1 MRNATLKQ
9 LRVLAAVART
19 GSVTRAAE
27 ALHVSSPAVT
37 LQLQALQHDAGLP
50 LVERSPTGMAV
61 TAAGREIVEAAGRIE
76 AILSDCDAVLA
87 ALSGAERGMI
97 HVGVVSTA
105 KYFAPRA
112 LAAFARARPGIDL
125 DLVVG
130 NRADIIAGLRD
141 HTLDLAIAGRP
152 PDELVVDAAVIG
164 DHPHVVVAHPDH
176 PLAGQHD
183 VPAQALGAETFLVR
197 EPGSG
202 TRGLMERF
210 FAEAGI
216 APRIGMQIGSNE
228 TIKQAVLAGL
238 GLSFLSAHTIE
249 LEAESGRLAIL
260 DVTGLPILRQWFV
273 VHLAERRLMPAA
285 TLLRRFLTEEGAAY
299 LPDYRAVLQR
309 RP

>member
-1 MRNATLKQ
+1 MRNVTLKQ
-9 LRVLAAVART
+9 LRVLTAVART
-19 GSVTRAAE
+19 GSVTRAAN
-27 ALHVSSPAVT
+27 ALHVSPPAVT
-37 LQLQALQHDAGLP
+37 LQLQALQQEAALA
-50 LVERSPTGMAV
+50 LVERSPAGMAV
-61 TAAGREIVEAAGRIE
+61 TAAGREIVDAAGRIE
-76 AILSDCDAVLA
+76 AILSDCTAMLA
-87 ALSGAERGMI
+87 ALSGAERGTI

-130 NRADIIAGLRD
+130 NRAEIIEGLRN
-141 HTLDLAIAGRP
+141 HTLDLAITGRP
-152 PDELVVDAAVIG
+152 PAELAVEAAVIG

-176 PLAGQHD
+176 PLAPQRA
-183 VPAQALGAETFLVR
+183 VPARALGDEIFLVR

-210 FAEAGI
+210 FADARI

-238 GLSFLSAHTIE
+238 GVSFLSAHTIE
-249 LEAESGRLAIL
+249 LEVESGRLAIL
-260 DVTGLPILRQWFV
+260 DIAGLPIVRQWFT

-285 TLLRRFLTEEGAAY
+285 ALLRRFLTEQGAGY
-299 LPDYRAVLQR
+299 LPAFHAGLQECR
-309 RP
+309 